1 MVKTAPVMTT
11 WINLAMVAL
20 GGAAGSLARY
30 LLTLAALAIPG
41 GSTMLGTTVS
51 NVIGCAAIGAFAEYV
66 IANEHLSEASQLG
79 IRVGLLGGLTTFS
92 TFAFESVAL
101 AELGRWGGS
110 VIYVLAN
117 LVLGCL
123 ALLIATTMVRG
134 WMS

>member
-1 MVKTAPVMTT
+1 
-11 WINLAMVAL
+11 MVAL

-30 LLTLAALAIPG
+30 LLTLAAVALPG
-41 GSTMLGTTVS
+41 GSTMLGTTAA
-51 NVIGCAAIGAFAEYV
+51 NIIGCAAIGAFSEYV
-66 IANEHLSEASQLG
+66 IASEHLSEASQLG

-110 VIYVLAN
+110 VVYALAN
-117 LVLGCL
+117 LVLGFL